1 MNIGDKECMIKD
13 IVDNKKINERIDGED
28 IELERKI
35 VGLEVIESDG
45 LDVIVDIGDIELG
58 IIWNRKCWKKGGN
71 DED

>member
-1 MNIGDKECMIKD
+1 MKRRLRGLMNIGDKECMIKD

-58 IIWNRKCWKKGGN
+58 II
-71 DED
+71 